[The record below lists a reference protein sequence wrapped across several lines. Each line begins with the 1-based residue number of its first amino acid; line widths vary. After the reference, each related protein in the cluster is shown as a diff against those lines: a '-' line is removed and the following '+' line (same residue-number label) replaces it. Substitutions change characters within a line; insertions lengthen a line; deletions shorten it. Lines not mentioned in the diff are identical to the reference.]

1 MVKELSYNNRVM
13 PDNIKNEDAIAAAKL
28 ILKFL
33 EEDGFVTAACEGVL
47 MDLRDSLI

>member
-1 MVKELSYNNRVM
+1 M
-13 PDNIKNEDAIAAAKL
+13 PDNINNEDAIAAAKL

-33 EEDGFVTAACEGVL
+33 EEDGCVTEACEGVL

>member
-1 MVKELSYNNRVM
+1 M

-28 ILKFL
+28 ILEFL
-33 EEDGFVTAACEGVL
+33 NEDGFITAACEGVL